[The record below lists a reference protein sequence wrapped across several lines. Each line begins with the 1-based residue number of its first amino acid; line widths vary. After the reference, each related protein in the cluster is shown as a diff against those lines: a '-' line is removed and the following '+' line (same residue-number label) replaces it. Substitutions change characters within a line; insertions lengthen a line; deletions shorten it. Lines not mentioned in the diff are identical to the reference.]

1 MRDQIELSTRRQRR
15 GELDGVLDRA
25 LRKVGMLEG
34 ENPIGKST
42 FERLPVVGGNFL
54 QSAEAAGRRRSRAV
68 NENQQGSF
76 LGVLYQLGGVNA
88 QEIGR
93 LTATARPTVESRLMV
108 EAIFDR
114 PHERLGAEPGDSQF
128 GIILDLVLAL
138 FTQPF
143 ERLAFGRIDDRI

>member
-1 MRDQIELSTRRQRR
+1 MRDQIELGARRQRR

-25 LRKVGMLEG
+25 LRQVVMLEG

-68 NENQQGSF
+68 NENQQGAF
-76 LGVLYQLGGVNA
+76 LGVLYQLDGVNV
-88 QEIGR
+88 QKLGF
-93 LTATARPTVESRLMV
+93 LTAPAGTAKAADLLN

-114 PHERLGAEPGDSQF
+114 PH
-128 GIILDLVLAL
+128 
-138 FTQPF
+138 
-143 ERLAFGRIDDRI
+143 